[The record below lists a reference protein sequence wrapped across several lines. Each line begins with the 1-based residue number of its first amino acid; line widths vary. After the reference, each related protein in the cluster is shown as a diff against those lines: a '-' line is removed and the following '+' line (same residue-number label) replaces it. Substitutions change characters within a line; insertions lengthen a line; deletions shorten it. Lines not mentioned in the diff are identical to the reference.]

1 MTFQFA
7 GFSSHKARGIK
18 GISSKFSCMLIMKIR
33 MPPLFPPLL
42 KRKGNERKWF
52 WIKSQRAV
60 EKKKNNRVHSTL
72 ALRSLIIQHAAS
84 LWKKETDKSHMLIVG
99 PLWLTFGS
107 NIPYCD

>member
-1 MTFQFA
+1 M
-7 GFSSHKARGIK
+7 
-18 GISSKFSCMLIMKIR
+18 
-33 MPPLFPPLL
+33 
-42 KRKGNERKWF
+42 KGNGSGSNHKEQWK
-52 WIKSQRAV
+52 KKK
-60 EKKKNNRVHSTL
+60 EKKVHSTL

>member
-1 MTFQFA
+1 MVLDQITK
-7 GFSSHKARGIK
+7 SSG
-18 GISSKFSCMLIMKIR
+18 
-33 MPPLFPPLL
+33 
-42 KRKGNERKWF
+42 
-52 WIKSQRAV
+52 
-60 EKKKNNRVHSTL
+60 KKKNRVHSTL